1 MDGVEVW
8 PWWLWALT
16 AMWIAAAILWQPAAK
31 SLREQVAWISFTV
44 ALAGLVIFV
53 VQTTPS
59 TSEGNAPPSWLMR
72 SSLTAL
78 LISAFAAIGLRIDR
92 WDDWVTILALST
104 AATIFV
110 QLDAPEAAVACG
122 FPAILL
128 LRRQPDTAAEV
139 SGSPHR
145 WLIGSAALV
154 AVVITLG
161 ITRRALIEESDR
173 RNVSRHQTVFPTRVW
188 RQRQSSLPTTSI
200 PVKPEWWGLAAIVAL
215 AALTRCPVAKN
226 EERAA

>member
-16 AMWIAAAILWQPAAK
+16 AMWIAAALLWEPAATA
-31 SLREQVAWISFTV
+31 LREQVAWITFTV
-44 ALAGLVIFV
+44 LLAGLVIFV

-92 WDDWVTILALST
+92 WEDWVTILALST
-104 AATIFV
+104 AATIFI
-110 QLDAPEAAVACG
+110 QLDAPEAAIACG

-128 LRRQPDTAAEV
+128 LRRQPGESAE
-139 SGSPHR
+139 STGSPHR

-161 ITRRALIEESDR
+161 ITRYALIVESGQ
-173 RNVSRHQTVFPTRVW
+173 RNVSRHQTAFPTREW
-188 RQRQSSLPTTSI
+188 RQRQSSLPAASI
-200 PVKPEWWGLAAIVAL
+200 PVNPEWCWLAAIVAL
-215 AALTRCPVAKN
+215 AALTTHSVAQA
-226 EERAA
+226 ERPA